1 MINHIDG
8 SMRKMKIKNIVIS
21 LMLLVVA
28 LVTVVSAVAVTP
40 NAINAEINGIPST
53 SGNIYVETDSTLDIE
68 VDVRGDADGSVVDE
82 KEIRIMARIDGTD
95 DDLEDKT
102 GSFLIQEGIVR
113 SFKLSIDIPEDMPAE
128 DDYKLKIFLLD
139 KDGSD
144 QIFQY
149 DLRVEPPKDRVNVK
163 EVILRDENFI
173 NAGGYIFATVR
184 GENQGNFDEKDLR
197 IEVSIPE
204 LGVRGV
210 SYIDKLE
217 KNDVAS
223 NVGDSSS
230 NDELFLRIPKDAE
243 TGEYELV
250 TTVSYDNGRRSAQSK
265 QMVHIEGASAA
276 VSENLLNLRADS
288 TLKLV
293 EQGKGIAYAIM
304 FANTGSEANT
314 YTAKVVGAD
323 SWASAARVDPT
334 SLTVAAGETGEF
346 VAFVQASESAEAGRK
361 AFTVRVSSGDNV
373 VGEINLAAD
382 IAENSISGLQTSL
395 LVGFVALVIILIVL
409 GLIIAF
415 QKVRKGDENTE
426 EPQTYY

>member
-1 MINHIDG
+1 
-8 SMRKMKIKNIVIS
+8 MKIKNIVIS

-184 GENQGNFDEKDLR
+184 VENQGKFDEKDLR

>member
-1 MINHIDG
+1 
-8 SMRKMKIKNIVIS
+8 MKIKNIVIS

-28 LVTVVSAVAVTP
+28 LVTAVSAVAVTP

-53 SGNIYVETDSTLDIE
+53 SGDIYVETDSTLDIE

-82 KEIRIMARIDGTD
+82 KEIRLMARIDGTD
-95 DDLEDKT
+95 DDLEAKT
-102 GSFLIQEGIVR
+102 GSFLIQEGVVR

-128 DDYKLKIFLLD
+128 DDYLLKIFLLD

-149 DLRVEPPKDRVNVK
+149 DLRVEPPKDRVSVK

-173 NAGGYIFATVR
+173 NAGSYLFATVR
-184 GENQGNFDEKDLR
+184 VENQGKYDEKDLR

-204 LGVRGV
+204 LGVKGV
-210 SYIDKLE
+210 SYIDRLE

-250 TTVSYDNGRRSAQSK
+250 TTVSYDNGRRNAQSK
-265 QMVHIEGASAA
+265 QMIHIEGASAA
-276 VSENLLNLRADS
+276 TVSEDLLNLRADS
-288 TLKLV
+288 TLKSV
-293 EQGKGIAYAIM
+293 EQGKGIAYTVM
-304 FANTGSEANT
+304 FANTGSEAKV

-323 SWASAARVDPT
+323 SWASTARVDPT

-382 IAENSISGLQTSL
+382 VAENSMSGLQTSL
-395 LVGFVALVIILIVL
+395 LVGFVALVVILIVL

-415 QKVRKGDENTE
+415 QRVRKGDEDAE